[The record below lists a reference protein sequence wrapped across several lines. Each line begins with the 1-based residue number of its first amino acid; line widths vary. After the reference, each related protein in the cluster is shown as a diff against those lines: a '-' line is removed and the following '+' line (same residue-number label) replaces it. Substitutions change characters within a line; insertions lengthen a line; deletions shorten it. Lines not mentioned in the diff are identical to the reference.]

1 MRADWPNQ
9 NVRRHVTRH
18 ARYIIASDFEAQLLA
33 CYKDLNNSLSQG
45 EVLKHD
51 QTTTVARHN
60 GLIVKRYNP
69 RSQLHKVKRAFR
81 RSRASRCWV
90 MSYAFNRADLNVA
103 QPIMMYERRVGPIR
117 TDAYFVSKDLYGE
130 ELLSALPNM
139 CDEQQQKVLSA
150 LRHAFV
156 QMRKHK
162 LTHGDMKASN
172 LLWVDGELFFVDLDA
187 AKQHKTKSSWKISH
201 SKDIKRFLKNWQNY
215 PKLTALFSALEH

>member
-9 NVRRHVTRH
+9 TVRRHVTRH
-18 ARYIIASDFEAQLLA
+18 ARYIIASDFETRLVA
-33 CYKDLNNSLSQG
+33 CYKDLNQFLEQG

-51 QTTTVARHN
+51 QTTTVARHSS
-60 GLIVKRYNP
+60 LIIKRYNP

-81 RSRASRCWV
+81 RSRASRCWA

-117 TDAYFVSKDLYGE
+117 TDAYFVSKDLQGE

-139 CDEQQQKVLSA
+139 CDEQRQKVFTA
-150 LRHAFV
+150 LRNAFI

-172 LLWVDGELFFVDLDA
+172 LLWVGGELFFVDLDA

-201 SKDIKRFLKNWQNY
+201 NKDVKRFLKNWQSH
-215 PKLTALFSALEH
+215 PSLIDLFAALER